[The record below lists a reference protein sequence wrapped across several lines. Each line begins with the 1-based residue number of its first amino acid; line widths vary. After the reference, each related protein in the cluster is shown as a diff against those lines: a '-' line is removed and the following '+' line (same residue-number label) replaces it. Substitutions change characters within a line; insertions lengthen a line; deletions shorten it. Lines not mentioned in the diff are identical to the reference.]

1 MNTAKDA
8 IVRLT
13 REIVPGMIVIGI
25 EVAEIDGSPRM
36 VNSNTLV
43 FILLVIV
50 EIGSN
55 QNKYVYDGSKQVDL
69 GLI

>member
-1 MNTAKDA
+1 MFVT
-8 IVRLT
+8 
-13 REIVPGMIVIGI
+13 GM
-25 EVAEIDGSPRM
+25 EVAEIDGSPKM
-36 VNSNTLV
+36 VNSNSLV

-50 EIGSN
+50 EINSN